1 MTRPAIGPLPVS
13 RTGRNALEVASDAAR
28 RTGQIIRER
37 FPTPK
42 EISFKGPANLVTDVD
57 LASDQII
64 RELLQAE
71 FPGYNILSEESEPTD
86 TGSPYTWVVDPLDG
100 TRNYAYGI
108 PHFCVVVALARKD
121 EIVLGLTYDPMREEL
136 FTAEQGKGAFLNSSP
151 ISVSGK
157 EEMSQVLLGFDL
169 GYADEQAALAL
180 DMVRA
185 LWPRIVSARLMGSA
199 ALGLAYAA
207 AGRVDLYFHHS
218 LSPWDMAAGLLLVRE
233 AGGLVVDRQGQPA
246 GLHSPSVIASSP
258 ELIDRFL
265 QAAEG
270 LPWRG

>member
-136 FTAEQGKGAFLNSSP
+136 FTGRAGQGRLPEQ
-151 ISVSGK
+151 
-157 EEMSQVLLGFDL
+157 
-169 GYADEQAALAL
+169 
-180 DMVRA
+180 
-185 LWPRIVSARLMGSA
+185 
-199 ALGLAYAA
+199 
-207 AGRVDLYFHHS
+207 
-218 LSPWDMAAGLLLVRE
+218 LSYICIWKRRNVPGVAGLRPGLRGR
-233 AGGLVVDRQGQPA
+233 AGGTGPGYGSCPLAEDSERAPDGGLRPWAWPTPPPA
-246 GLHSPSVIASSP
+246 G
-258 ELIDRFL
+258 
-265 QAAEG
+265 
-270 LPWRG
+270 

>member
-1 MTRPAIGPLPVS
+1 
-13 RTGRNALEVASDAAR
+13 
-28 RTGQIIRER
+28 
-37 FPTPK
+37 
-42 EISFKGPANLVTDVD
+42 
-57 LASDQII
+57 
-64 RELLQAE
+64 
-71 FPGYNILSEESEPTD
+71 
-86 TGSPYTWVVDPLDG
+86 
-100 TRNYAYGI
+100 
-108 PHFCVVVALARKD
+108 
-121 EIVLGLTYDPMREEL
+121 
-136 FTAEQGKGAFLNSSP
+136 
-151 ISVSGK
+151 
-157 EEMSQVLLGFDL
+157 MSQVLLGFDL

-233 AGGLVVDRQGQPA
+233 AGGLVVARQGQPA

-265 QAAEG
+265 QATEG